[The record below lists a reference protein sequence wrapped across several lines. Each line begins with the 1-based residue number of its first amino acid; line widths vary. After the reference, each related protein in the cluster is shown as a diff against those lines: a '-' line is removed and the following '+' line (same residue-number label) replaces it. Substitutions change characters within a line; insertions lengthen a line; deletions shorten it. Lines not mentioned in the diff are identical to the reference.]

1 MSLACLTNHWCY
13 KQKQSNS
20 RPRSKTE
27 SVPLI
32 IGYFSLG
39 MWIRNT
45 WTYGN
50 EEKRIDALAK
60 DLGEDVFWDA
70 DSMSSAILEGYK
82 KYLKKSCTKDKK

>member
-1 MSLACLTNHWCY
+1 MLFLH
-13 KQKQSNS
+13 
-20 RPRSKTE
+20 
-27 SVPLI
+27 
-32 IGYFSLG
+32 FSLG

-50 EEKRIDALAK
+50 EEKCIDALAK

>member
-1 MSLACLTNHWCY
+1 ML
-13 KQKQSNS
+13 S
-20 RPRSKTE
+20 RFF
-27 SVPLI
+27 LH
-32 IGYFSLG
+32 FSLG

>member
-1 MSLACLTNHWCY
+1 
-13 KQKQSNS
+13 
-20 RPRSKTE
+20 
-27 SVPLI
+27 
-32 IGYFSLG
+32 
-39 MWIRNT
+39 MWIHNT

-70 DSMSSAILEGYK
+70 DSMSSVILEGYK

>member
-1 MSLACLTNHWCY
+1 MQATPSLCLLTLRDCNIEGTGTVLFLH
-13 KQKQSNS
+13 
-20 RPRSKTE
+20 
-27 SVPLI
+27 
-32 IGYFSLG
+32 FSLG